1 MAFRLTPFII
11 VSLLF
16 TTKARITVVIRAR
29 GCRNCLVVRYT
40 NRYSCCGYIRQ
51 HTIGYS
57 HSIVWASYTLVSIYL
72 LAFRTTETSYVSS
85 IRLQACKRFFQ
96 YVCATLCAVSDLTS
110 KERDGVYISFFYL
123 HKFDRKGTA
132 FFRHYLYTYI
142 NYLAFSLILRFL
154 LSCFDTLQINL

>member
-40 NRYSCCGYIRQ
+40 NRYSCCVYIRQ

-57 HSIVWASYTLVSIYL
+57 YSIVWASCTLVSFYL
-72 LAFRTTETSYVSS
+72 LAFRTTETSNVSS

-110 KERDGVYISFFYL
+110 KERDGIYISSIS
-123 HKFDRKGTA
+123 
-132 FFRHYLYTYI
+132 I
-142 NYLAFSLILRFL
+142 NSAAKILLFPLLFVYVYKLFSIFL
-154 LSCFDTLQINL
+154 DFTLSFIVF